1 MSEVSGVVE
10 EAQRWRWNWTEPGS
24 LVALAKATALMRET
38 EGGEVFS
45 KANESAGLGD
55 EGVDPEG
62 AKDERE
68 KSMWPEIQSINGL

>member
-1 MSEVSGVVE
+1 MSEVSGVAE
-10 EAQRWRWNWTEPGS
+10 EARRWRRNWTEPGS

-45 KANESAGLGD
+45 EANESAGLGG